1 MHTHTHTRAHALGE
15 IVKFGEILKY
25 VRNTFMLDCVFFVLY
40 VIDLSGSESELQ
52 FAVKVHISSEIAY
65 LGITYF
71 LYM

>member
-1 MHTHTHTRAHALGE
+1 
-15 IVKFGEILKY
+15 
-25 VRNTFMLDCVFFVLY
+25 MLDCVFFVLY

-65 LGITYF
+65 LGITCF